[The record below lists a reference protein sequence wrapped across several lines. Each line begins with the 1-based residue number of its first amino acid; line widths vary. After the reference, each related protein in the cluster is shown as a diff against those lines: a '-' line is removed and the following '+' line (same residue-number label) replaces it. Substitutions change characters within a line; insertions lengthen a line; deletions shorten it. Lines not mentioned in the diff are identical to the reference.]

1 MLPVS
6 WNEMQCPV
14 TMLKEY
20 RKVAKV
26 QSEFINYVEPKEE
39 NEKEDQQS

>member
-1 MLPVS
+1 MLPIS
-6 WNEMQCPV
+6 WTEMQCTQ

-26 QSEFINYVEPKEE
+26 QPEFINYVQQAA
-39 NEKEDQQS
+39 DQDEQKTKD